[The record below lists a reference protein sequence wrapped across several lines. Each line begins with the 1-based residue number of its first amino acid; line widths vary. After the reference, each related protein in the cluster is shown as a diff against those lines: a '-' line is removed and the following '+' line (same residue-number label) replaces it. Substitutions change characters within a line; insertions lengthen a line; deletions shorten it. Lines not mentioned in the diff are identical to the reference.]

1 MKILIAF
8 VRIHRCQD
16 EIGLKEWAQS
26 LRSAHKLS
34 QELLGSMARKAG
46 KIYGTERDTVP
57 LSNRGGLTAAG
68 SHPVSTGGPPAGTN
82 GAN

>member
-1 MKILIAF
+1 MFIFSSSSYFFLPHANT
-8 VRIHRCQD
+8 QD

-46 KIYGTERDTVP
+46 KIYGTEREAKTAMISSSAGPNVP
-57 LSNRGGLTAAG
+57 SKNANGSN
-68 SHPVSTGGPPAGTN
+68 
-82 GAN
+82 